1 MSFIE
6 TLVIL
11 LVAVIVFGP
20 KRLPEVARKIGKV
33 TGALR
38 RAGDE
43 FRRQLMSMDQAV
55 ETHVSNVT
63 RDLDTLAPDEDEAAS
78 FARAAGY
85 DPSQPP
91 AFAPY
96 VPDGSIAGNGGPDIP
111 LTATPEGLSAPAGAP
126 AAPEPSAPVAAESS
140 AVPSEAPGDGPEKPA
155 ASAPPAP
162 SVAAPPSASA
172 ESVAS
177 ASDDPAPREVRHG

>member
-20 KRLPEVARKIGKV
+20 KRLPEVARKVGKV

-43 FRRQLMSMDQAV
+43 FRRQLMTMDQAV
-55 ETHVSNVT
+55 ETRVSAVT
-63 RDLDTLAPDEDEAAS
+63 RDLDALTPDGDDEVSS

-85 DPSQPP
+85 DPSLPP
-91 AFAPY
+91 ARAPF
-96 VPDGSIAGNGGPDIP
+96 VPDGTIAGNGGPAVP
-111 LTATPEGLSAPAGAP
+111 LAV
-126 AAPEPSAPVAAESS
+126 PEPSDGGALPETGTPAEAPAETPSAAAAPAPAPEAAAEM
-140 AVPSEAPGDGPEKPA
+140 
-155 ASAPPAP
+155 
-162 SVAAPPSASA
+162 PSADA
-172 ESVAS
+172 
-177 ASDDPAPREVRHG
+177 PAVREKEVSRG

>member
-55 ETHVSNVT
+55 EAHVSNVT

-96 VPDGSIAGNGGPDIP
+96 VPDGSIAGNGGPAVP
-111 LTATPEGLSAPAGAP
+111 LTAAPDGPSAPA
-126 AAPEPSAPVAAESS
+126 
-140 AVPSEAPGDGPEKPA
+140 EASGDGPEKPA
-155 ASAPPAP
+155 ASATPTP

>member
-55 ETHVSNVT
+55 EAHVSNVT

-85 DPSQPP
+85 DPSRPP

-96 VPDGSIAGNGGPDIP
+96 VPDGSIAGNGGPAVP
-111 LTATPEGLSAPAGAP
+111 LTAAPDGPSAPA
-126 AAPEPSAPVAAESS
+126 AAGSS
-140 AVPSEAPGDGPEKPA
+140 AAPSEAPGDGPEKPA

-177 ASDDPAPREVRHG
+177 ASADPAPREVRHG

>member
-55 ETHVSNVT
+55 EAHVSNVT

-96 VPDGSIAGNGGPDIP
+96 VPDGSIAGNGGPAVP
-111 LTATPEGLSAPAGAP
+111 LTAAPDGPSAPA
-126 AAPEPSAPVAAESS
+126 AAEP
-140 AVPSEAPGDGPEKPA
+140 AEASGDGPEKPA
-155 ASAPPAP
+155 ASATPTP

>member
-96 VPDGSIAGNGGPDIP
+96 VPDGSIAGNGGPAVP
-111 LTATPEGLSAPAGAP
+111 LTAAPDG
-126 AAPEPSAPVAAESS
+126 PSAPVAAEPS
-140 AVPSEAPGDGPEKPA
+140 AAPSEAPGDGPEKPA

>member
-55 ETHVSNVT
+55 EAHVSNVT

-96 VPDGSIAGNGGPDIP
+96 VPDGSIAGNGGPAVP
-111 LTATPEGLSAPAGAP
+111 LTAAPDGPSAPA
-126 AAPEPSAPVAAESS
+126 AAESS
-140 AVPSEAPGDGPEKPA
+140 AAPSEAPGDGPEKPA